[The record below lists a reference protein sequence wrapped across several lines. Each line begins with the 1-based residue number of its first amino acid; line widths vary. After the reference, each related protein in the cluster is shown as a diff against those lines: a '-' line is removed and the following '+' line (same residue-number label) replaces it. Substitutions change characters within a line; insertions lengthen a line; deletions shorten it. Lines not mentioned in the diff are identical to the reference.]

1 MVVVMEAD
9 APVRA
14 IEAVVSYLVGAGCD
28 VHRSSGKST
37 TILGVVGSLSA
48 SDAACIAEM
57 EGVAKVVRVSEPYR
71 LASLRFRKEPSII
84 DGPWGAIGGPRPW
97 IAVEPIGVE
106 GVEGVDGGQD
116 DAAPVSYSVASGGS
130 FDAAVTRAAQG
141 PDDIFALSCLS
152 LHPRPMDRKWP
163 VLFVTREPGAS
174 IQDWIAAAEVELV
187 RGGEQVVLLEDGAP
201 EPDGTR
207 RFEVSGL
214 ARVRL
219 ATHLPVVVDVPRIA
233 QERKYAAPVAYAAI
247 AAGASGV
254 ILRAWAGG
262 PARAPRT
269 PATLSWDAAIE
280 VVNRL
285 RAIGEAVRA

>member
-28 VHRSSGKST
+28 VHRSSGKTT
-37 TILGVVGSLSA
+37 TILGVVGSLSG

-57 EGVAKVVRVSEPYR
+57 EGVARVVRVSEPYR
-71 LASLRFRKEPSII
+71 LASLRFRKEPSIV
-84 DGPWGAIGGPRPW
+84 DGPWGAIGGSRPW
-97 IAVEPIGVE
+97 IAVEPIGVDQ
-106 GVEGVDGGQD
+106 GPD
-116 DAAPVSYSVASGGS
+116 DVTPVSYSVASGGT

-141 PDDIFALSCLS
+141 PEDIFALSCLS
-152 LHPRPMDRKWP
+152 LHPRPIGRKWP
-163 VLFVTREPGAS
+163 VLFVTREAGAG
-174 IQDWIAAAEVELV
+174 IQDWIAAAEVELL
-187 RGGEQVVLLEDGAP
+187 RGGEQVVLLEDGTP
-201 EPDGTR
+201 QPDGTR
-207 RFEVSGL
+207 SFEVADL

-233 QERKYAAPVAYAAI
+233 QERKYAAAVAYAAI

-254 ILRAWAGG
+254 VLRAWAGG
-262 PARAPRT
+262 PAATPRA
-269 PATLSWDAAIE
+269 PATLPWETALQVA
-280 VVNRL
+280 NRL